1 MAIAWGTT
9 ELSSIPNNFKSGYL
23 KAHYHLWSDTVCL
36 VNLLFLLSIFLSVS
50 ISFVLTVIYYRI
62 KEIQFII
69 LSRPPWALTG
79 RRYYYIFSQF
89 CVVLIIFLSTIF
101 RTMSKPSTKPLCH
114 QTIVLYH
121 SFLNPHRPLQ
131 YLFSLLLLN
140 WLSLCTSGRWHD
152 VIIFISKKWL
162 IPLSISSVL
171 HCIIHQ

>member
-36 VNLLFLLSIFLSVS
+36 VNLFLLSIFLSLS
-50 ISFVLTVIYYRI
+50 LFLFVLTVIYYRI

-79 RRYYYIFSQF
+79 RRYHYIFSQF

-121 SFLNPHRPLQ
+121 PFLNPHRPC
-131 YLFSLLLLN
+131 N
-140 WLSLCTSGRWHD
+140 
-152 VIIFISKKWL
+152 
-162 IPLSISSVL
+162 ISSLFCFWIDLVYVR
-171 HCIIHQ
+171 QVGDMMW